1 MRQYGGYKME
11 VNLYKTKGCDVYLVK
26 HLGGKFYLWS
36 VDIEKLETVFTL
48 MPLTEKGFKA
58 LVRAK
63 NLVKFAPCE
72 FISKNRVRILVDIR
86 IVDVLGPHEKNLFHH
101 AARSTKLKL
110 RLDKVENRKY
120 AKLNFEEL
128 KYIEDVR
135 AASKKRTQLQPN
147 SMTARVLRKLYKIF
161 KENEAIITV
170 KEL

>member
-1 MRQYGGYKME
+1 ME
-11 VNLYKTKGCDVYLVK
+11 VNLYKTKSCDVYLVK
-26 HLGGKFYLWS
+26 HLGSKFYLWS
-36 VDIEKLETVFTL
+36 VNIEKLETIFTL

-72 FISKNRVRILVDIR
+72 FIGKNRVRILVDIR
-86 IVDVLGPHEKNLFHH
+86 IADVLSSHEKNLFHH

-110 RLDKVENRKY
+110 RLDKVENRRY

-135 AASKKRTQLQPN
+135 LTSKKRTQLQPN

-161 KENEAIITV
+161 KENEAIITI